1 MTEASAA
8 KDELLLAAAREYK
21 DFHEALHGLNDEQ
34 TAEVWLGAWSV
45 KEIVAHISGWHRE
58 MVPALERLA
67 RGERPIPEGVSYDD
81 VDAWNARFAAHA
93 KDREVAD
100 LLLELDRSHED
111 FMQAAARVPADRWP
125 PGKTTHRIVDD
136 NTAHHYREHAD
147 QIRAW
152 RASRGV

>member
-21 DFHEALHGLNDEQ
+21 AFHEALHGLNDEQ
-34 TAEVWLGAWSV
+34 TAEVWLGTWSV

-58 MVPALERLA
+58 MLPALERLA
-67 RGERPIPEGVSYDD
+67 RGERPIPDGVSYDD
-81 VDAWNARFAAHA
+81 VDAWNARFAAGAH
-93 KDREVAD
+93 DHEVAD

-111 FMQAAARVPADRWP
+111 FMQAADRVPVERWE
-125 PGKTTHRIVDD
+125 PGRTTYRLVDE
-136 NTAHHYREHAD
+136 NTAGHYREHAE

>member
-8 KDELLLAAAREYK
+8 KEDLLLAAAREYEA
-21 DFHEALHGLNDEQ
+21 FHEAPHGLNDEQ
-34 TAEVWLGAWSV
+34 TAEVWLGTWSV

-58 MVPALERLA
+58 MVPALDRLA
-67 RGERPIPEGVSYDD
+67 RGERPIPDGVSYDD
-81 VDAWNARFAAHA
+81 VDAWNARFAATAH
-93 KDREVAD
+93 DREVAD

-111 FMQAAARVPADRWP
+111 FMQAADRVPADRWP
-125 PGKTTHRIVDD
+125 PGRTVYRIVDA
-136 NTAHHYREHAD
+136 NTAHHYHEHAD

>member
-21 DFHEALHGLNDEQ
+21 AFHQALHGLNDEQ
-34 TAEVWLGAWSV
+34 TSEVWLGAWSV

-67 RGERPIPEGVSYDD
+67 RGERPVPEGTSYDD
-81 VDAWNARFAAHA
+81 VDAWNARLAAGA
-93 KDREVAD
+93 RDREVAD

-111 FMQAAARVPADRWP
+111 FMQAAARVPAERWQ

-136 NTAHHYREHAD
+136 NTAHHYHEHAA
-147 QIRAW
+147 QILAW
-152 RASRGV
+152 RSARGV

>member
-1 MTEASAA
+1 MTDAPAA

-21 DFHEALHGLNDEQ
+21 AFHEALHGLNDEQ
-34 TAEVWLGAWSV
+34 TAEVWLGTWSI

-58 MVPALERLA
+58 MVPALDRLA

-81 VDAWNARFAAHA
+81 VDGWNARFAATAH
-93 KDREVAD
+93 DREVAD

-111 FMQAAARVPADRWP
+111 FIQAADRWQ
-125 PGKTTHRIVDD
+125 PGKTMHRIVDD
-136 NTAHHYREHAD
+136 NTAHHYHERAD

-152 RASRGV
+152 RATRGV